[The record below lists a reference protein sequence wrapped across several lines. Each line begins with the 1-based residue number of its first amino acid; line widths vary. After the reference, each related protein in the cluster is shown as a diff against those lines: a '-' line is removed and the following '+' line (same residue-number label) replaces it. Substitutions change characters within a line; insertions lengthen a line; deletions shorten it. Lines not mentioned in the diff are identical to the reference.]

1 MDILLPETWTQKTDR
16 VMKILFLCNKS
27 PWPPREGGPMAM
39 NMFVEGLAN
48 AGHRVKVLAVNSYK
62 YNIRSEDIPESY
74 KSLTGIELI
83 DLDLRLKPADA
94 LVSLIKGRSYHL
106 DRFDSAT
113 FRRRLIEV
121 LKKEQFDIVQLETLF
136 MCPYIPDIREHSK
149 ASIVL
154 RAHNV
159 EHRIW
164 ERIAATTRNPV
175 KRWYIGQLAKAL
187 KKYEVKFAES
197 VDGIVAITPE
207 DAGAF
212 ETMLSSVP
220 GRKVPVTDVPFG
232 IDPERYAAPA
242 HSETTPSLFSLGAMN
257 WIPNQKGILWFLDNV
272 WPDLHRQFP
281 DLRYYLGGREMPE
294 WMLNLERPNVVVL
307 GEVPDAIEF
316 MSAHSVMVV
325 PLFSGSGIR
334 IKIIEG
340 MAAGRA
346 IVSTTIGAEGIR
358 ATEGKEILIADT
370 PCGFFEAVALCVG
383 DPALCGKIGR
393 EARLLAEN
401 EYNTAG
407 LLRKLTAFYAEL
419 AG

>member
-1 MDILLPETWTQKTDR
+1 MN
-16 VMKILFLCNKS
+16 ILFLCNKS

-39 NMFVEGLAN
+39 NMFVEGLAK

-62 YNIRSEDIPESY
+62 YNIRSAEIPEAY

-83 DLDLRLKPADA
+83 GVDLRLKPADA
-94 LVSLIKGRSYHL
+94 LASLLKGRSYHL
-106 DRFDSAT
+106 DRFDSQT
-113 FRRRLIEV
+113 FRQRLTEV
-121 LKKEQFDIVQLETLF
+121 LQSEKFDIVQLETLY
-136 MCPYIPDIREHSK
+136 MCPYIPDIRRHSS
-149 ASIVL
+149 AHIVL

-164 ERIAATTRNPV
+164 ERIAETTRNPL
-175 KRWYIGQLAKAL
+175 KRWYLAQLASAL
-187 KKYEVKFAES
+187 KKYEHQFAGMT
-197 VDGIVAITPE
+197 DGIVAITPE
-207 DAGAF
+207 DARVF
-212 ETMLSSVP
+212 EAMLSSVN
-220 GRKVPVTDVPFG
+220 GVKVPVTDVPFG
-232 IDPERYAAPA
+232 IEPDRYNPAPLPDTA
-242 HSETTPSLFSLGAMN
+242 PSLFSIGAMN
-257 WIPNQKGILWFLDNV
+257 WIPNQEGILWFLDNV
-272 WPDLHRQFP
+272 WPDLNRQFP
-281 DLRYYLGGREMPE
+281 DLTYYLAGREMPA
-294 WMLNLERPNVVVL
+294 WMANLDRPNVVVL
-307 GEVPDAIEF
+307 GEVPDAAAF
-316 MSAHSVMVV
+316 MAAHSVMVV

-358 ATEGKEILIADT
+358 AATGKDILIADT
-370 PCGFFEAVALCVG
+370 PCEFFEAVALCIG
-383 DPALCGKIGR
+383 DPALTAKIGR